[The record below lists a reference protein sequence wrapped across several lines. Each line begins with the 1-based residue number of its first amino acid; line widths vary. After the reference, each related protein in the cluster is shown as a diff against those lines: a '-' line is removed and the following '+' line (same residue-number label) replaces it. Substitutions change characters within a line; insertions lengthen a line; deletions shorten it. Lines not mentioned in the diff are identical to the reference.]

1 MPGNL
6 MDDRTGTTDPPGI
19 ADPSAGDR
27 AVSDLMARVGRR
39 VRRARKRMGIAR
51 RRLSEISG
59 VSPRYLAQIE
69 AGEGNMSIALLQRV
83 ALALECR
90 IDWLISP
97 DDAGNGDAL
106 RIAEL
111 FRAAPAEVQ
120 RQILDALSTHSAG
133 TARAGRICLIGL
145 RGAGKSTLGK
155 LAGAAL
161 RVPFLELNREIEAQ
175 SGMAGDEVIA
185 LYGPEGYRKL
195 EAQAVEHVIA
205 THDRIVLAVAG
216 GIVENGDTYGAL
228 LNRCHTI
235 WVRTSPDEH
244 MARVRAQ
251 GDERPMAGN
260 PEAMEQL
267 KTILRARDVQYNR
280 ADAQLQ
286 TSGQTVERSLTGL
299 LRIVRERRFLG

>member
-1 MPGNL
+1 
-6 MDDRTGTTDPPGI
+6 
-19 ADPSAGDR
+19 
-27 AVSDLMARVGRR
+27 MARVGQR
-39 VRRARKRMGIAR
+39 VRKARKRMGIAR

-97 DDAGNGDAL
+97 DDAGSGDDPH
-106 RIAEL
+106 IAEL

-120 RQILDALSTHSAG
+120 RQILGTLSAHSAG
-133 TARAGRICLIGL
+133 AARAGRICLIGL

-175 SGMAGDEVIA
+175 SGMAVEEVIA

-205 THDRIVLAVAG
+205 THDRVILAVAG

-228 LNRCHTI
+228 LSRCHTI

-267 KTILRARDVQYNR
+267 KTILRARDEQYSR

>member
-1 MPGNL
+1 
-6 MDDRTGTTDPPGI
+6 MDDTTGTTEPPG
-19 ADPSAGDR
+19 ATGSSAEDR

-39 VRRARKRMGIAR
+39 VREARKRLGIAR

-83 ALALECR
+83 ALALDTR

-97 DDAGNGDAL
+97 NDVGNGDAL

-111 FRAAPAEVQ
+111 FRSAPTEVQ
-120 RQILDALSTHSAG
+120 HQILNALSVHS
-133 TARAGRICLIGL
+133 TAPTRAGRICLVGL

-175 SGMAGDEVIA
+175 SGMAVQEVIA

-195 EAQAVEHVIA
+195 EAQAIEHVIA
-205 THDRIVLAVAG
+205 AHDRIILAVAG
-216 GIVENGDTYGAL
+216 GIVEDANTYGML
-228 LNRCHTI
+228 LGRFHTI

-244 MARVRAQ
+244 MTRVRAQ

-267 KTILRARDVQYNR
+267 KTILRARDAQYSR